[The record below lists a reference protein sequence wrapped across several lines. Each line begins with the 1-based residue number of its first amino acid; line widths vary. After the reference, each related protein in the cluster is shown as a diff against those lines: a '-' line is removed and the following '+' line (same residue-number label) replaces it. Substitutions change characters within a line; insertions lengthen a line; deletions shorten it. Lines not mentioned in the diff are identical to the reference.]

1 MDEEKTIAEIVAEE
15 NASDE
20 ELDEA
25 KDRVEDAE
33 DIDADEVMRE
43 DEQEED
49 ETRGLLD
56 AIMARL
62 DALEASID
70 SRIDGLSR
78 ILIDG
83 GGVIRG
89 NGGGGDNLVLEPADD
104 GLFVDFDDMDL
115 DVDD

>member
-1 MDEEKTIAEIVAEE
+1 MDDEKTIAEIVAEE
-15 NASDE
+15 NSGDE
-20 ELDEA
+20 NLDEA
-25 KDRVEDAE
+25 KDKIEDAE

-56 AIMARL
+56 SIMARL

-78 ILIDG
+78 VLIDG

-89 NGGGGDNLVLEPADD
+89 NGGGDNLVLEPSDD
-104 GLFVDFDDMDL
+104 GIFVDFDDMDL